1 MSFLAKL
8 ELDGET
14 YNVLEFD
21 LHITQEVDHNGKPQ
35 TIAQGGNIRLVVEST
50 KSVDF
55 MKWMI
60 SSTQTKNGKITFFR
74 RDAMSK
80 LKELKFEK
88 AFCVNFHESFRSNNE
103 VPMQIE
109 MLLSAKDIDFSGAVL
124 GKPWSLDL

>member
-14 YNVLEFD
+14 YNIIEFD

-35 TIAQGGNIRLVVEST
+35 TIAQGGNIRLVLEST

-74 RDAMSK
+74 RDALSK
-80 LKELKFEK
+80 MKELKFEK
-88 AFCVNFHESFRSNNE
+88 AFCINFHESFRSNNE
-103 VPMQIE
+103 IPMQIE
-109 MLLSAKDIDFSGAVL
+109 LLLSAKDIDFGGAVL

>member
-80 LKELKFEK
+80 MKELKFEK
-88 AFCVNFHESFRSNNE
+88 AFCVNFHESFRSSNE

-109 MLLSAKDIDFSGAVL
+109 ILLSAKDIDFSGAVL

>member
-35 TIAQGGNIRLVVEST
+35 TVAQGGNIRLVVEST

-80 LKELKFEK
+80 MKELKFEK

>member
-14 YNVLEFD
+14 YNVIEFD

-35 TIAQGGNIRLVVEST
+35 TIAQGGNIRLVLEST

-60 SSTQTKNGKITFFR
+60 SSTQTKNGKITFYR

-80 LKELKFEK
+80 MKELKFEK
-88 AFCVNFHESFRSNNE
+88 AFCINFHESFRSNNE
-103 VPMQIE
+103 IPMQIE
-109 MLLSAKDIDFSGAVL
+109 LLLSAKDIDFGGAVL

>member
-8 ELDGET
+8 ELDGEA

-60 SSTQTKNGKITFFR
+60 SSTQTKNGTITFFR

-80 LKELKFEK
+80 MKELKFEK
-88 AFCVNFHESFRSNNE
+88 AFCINFHESFRSHNE

-109 MLLSAKDIDFSGAVL
+109 LLISAKDIDFSGAVL

>member
-1 MSFLAKL
+1 MSFLAKF

-80 LKELKFEK
+80 MKELKFEK
-88 AFCVNFHESFRSNNE
+88 AFCVNFHESYRANNE

-109 MLLSAKDIDFSGAVL
+109 LLLSAKDIDFSGAVL

>member
-1 MSFLAKL
+1 MSFLAKF

-80 LKELKFEK
+80 MKELKFEK
-88 AFCVNFHESFRSNNE
+88 AFCINFHESFRSNNE

-109 MLLSAKDIDFSGAVL
+109 LLLSAKDIDFSGAVL

>member
-21 LHITQEVDHNGKPQ
+21 LHIHQEVDHNGKPQ
-35 TIAQGGNIRLVVEST
+35 TIAQGGNIRLVIEST

-80 LKELKFEK
+80 MKELQFDK
-88 AFCVNFHESFRSNNE
+88 AFCIDFHESFRATNE
-103 VPMQIE
+103 VPMQLALVI
-109 MLLSAKDIDFSGAVL
+109 SAKEIDFSGAVL
-124 GKPWSLDL
+124 GKPWTLDI

>member
-1 MSFLAKL
+1 MSFLAKF

-80 LKELKFEK
+80 MKELKFEK
-88 AFCVNFHESFRSNNE
+88 AFCINFHESFRSNNE

-109 MLLSAKDIDFSGAVL
+109 LMLSAKDIDFSGAVL